1 MFHRPSSTR
10 VASRYLMAGMTSH
23 VADAFL
29 DSVKGKKF
37 TNPETGNKVQF
48 GSLPGDAQKKVRK
61 DWSDSQDAE
70 DLSDDAEMELD
81 EADVEDVED
90 KGHGDGHGH
99 GESKSWKEKFKDLG
113 DKAKSF
119 MDKAPKAVKQ
129 FVEDPDFRK
138 KSVKDMADSVAKAPA
153 KYAKAVLDTAKHEV
167 KEFKEAGAGIKAVLK
182 GGKMDDHQK
191 KALKAVTTH
200 MALGIAAAALTASG
214 PLAAAGVFGKG
225 LAKHIA
231 MKAVSNSL
239 GSLHMLEELG
249 HVGHGIKHVL
259 HLAAEDKDVKDSDV
273 DDVLMKYVSALVVAE
288 IQKIKDDDL
297 GKCLKSMDEE
307 GGKKK

>member
-1 MFHRPSSTR
+1 MFQRPSASR
-10 VASRYLMAGMTSH
+10 VASRYLMAGMSSR

-48 GSLPGDAQKKVRK
+48 GSLPSDAQKKIRK

-81 EADVEDVED
+81 ESDVEDVD
-90 KGHGDGHGH
+90 DHGHGDGHGKA
-99 GESKSWKEKFKDLG
+99 KSWKEKFKDLG

-182 GGKMDDHQK
+182 GGKMDEHQK

-214 PLAAAGVFGKG
+214 PLAAAGTFGKG

-288 IQKIKDDDL
+288 IQKIKDADL
-297 GKCLKSMDEE
+297 GKCLKSLDEE
-307 GGKKK
+307 DKKK